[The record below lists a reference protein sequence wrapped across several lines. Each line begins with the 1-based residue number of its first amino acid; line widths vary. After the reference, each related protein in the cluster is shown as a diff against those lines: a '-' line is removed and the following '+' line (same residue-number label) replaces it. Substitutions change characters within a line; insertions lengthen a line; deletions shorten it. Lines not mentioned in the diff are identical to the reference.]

1 MPHTCRSQGSRV
13 PTLTVPPSL
22 YFGDPR
28 ILKLSP
34 LNLPLSPGT
43 HLPQVVGGNT
53 GPQPPT
59 NPSPR
64 SKGCPMQNP
73 TPGGPL
79 LLGTP
84 PQPHTTEGP
93 LCSWYPPQPHTRGS
107 PLPAHPQPHTVEG
120 LLLPSAPSLLRVSP
134 APGRPPPPNP
144 THPAT
149 PDLHLAPP
157 PSFLSLQGS
166 GQDGPQRG
174 RCGGGRTL
182 LLRAPQPAATGEATE
197 KGSCCSPPTLPPRGR
212 GDGTSLPRAALS
224 PSARRAGSAALGR
237 TRRSALAAPPL
248 PPPSI
253 GFVRPAAAAM
263 VGEGTAWWRAASSAS
278 LRGQA
283 PETVSPSSPSALV
296 GRGQRAGRRSHLR
309 EVSALPRRSAT
320 LL

>member
-174 RCGGGRTL
+174 RCGGGGGAD
-182 LLRAPQPAATGEATE
+182 APPQ
-197 KGSCCSPPTLPPRGR
+197 
-212 GDGTSLPRAALS
+212 S
-224 PSARRAGSAALGR
+224 PSACRHRRGHGKRKLLLSAHP
-237 TRRSALAAPPL
+237 AP
-248 PPPSI
+248 
-253 GFVRPAAAAM
+253 A
-263 VGEGTAWWRAASSAS
+263 
-278 LRGQA
+278 
-283 PETVSPSSPSALV
+283 
-296 GRGQRAGRRSHLR
+296 RAGRWNIPSASCPIALR
-309 EVSALPRRSAT
+309 AEGR
-320 LL
+320 

>member
-134 APGRPPPPNP
+134 APGRPPPQP
-144 THPAT
+144 HT
-149 PDLHLAPP
+149 PGYPRPP
-157 PSFLSLQGS
+157 PRPAPLLPVSP
-166 GQDGPQRG
+166 GQRPGRTTARQVRG
-174 RCGGGRTL
+174 GGGGGRSSSEPL
-182 LLRAPQPAATGEATE
+182 SLPPPARPRKKEVAALRPPCPRAGGEME
-197 KGSCCSPPTLPPRGR
+197 HPFRELPYRPPRG
-212 GDGTSLPRAALS
+212 GPV
-224 PSARRAGSAALGR
+224 ARRWAGRGAQLWLLPPSLHRALVS
-237 TRRSALAAPPL
+237 SALPPPPWLVRARLGGEQPLPPACGAKRPKPFLPAPPL
-248 PPPSI
+248 P
-253 GFVRPAAAAM
+253 
-263 VGEGTAWWRAASSAS
+263 
-278 LRGQA
+278 
-283 PETVSPSSPSALV
+283 
-296 GRGQRAGRRSHLR
+296 
-309 EVSALPRRSAT
+309 
-320 LL
+320 